1 MKKEMKKRNLISLVA
16 SLLLLVL
23 SSCSKSGGPTGG
35 GSTGGT
41 TGTCSWS
48 CDIDGVRYSW
58 SGTYPGTPGRQD
70 LATFLQIGGGSASIS
85 LSRGNGLNNDQLIF
99 TFEPNPTPG
108 TYNFN
113 SSNYSTTR
121 GASVVLGG
129 SKIYSSI
136 GAGSDFNIT
145 IPSIPTK
152 SFLSTGGTSGAGY
165 FKGTFSGTLMAAN
178 LSHSINITNGQYE
191 VMVLQND

>member
-1 MKKEMKKRNLISLVA
+1 MKKRNLISLVA

-58 SGTYPGTPGRQD
+58 SGTYPGTAGRQD
-70 LATFLQIGGGSASIS
+70 LATFLQIGGGSASIA

-113 SSNYSTTR
+113 SSNYSTTS
-121 GASVVLGG
+121 AVNVVLGG

-136 GAGSDFNIT
+136 GPGSDINIT

-152 SFLSTGGTSGAGY
+152 SFISTGSATGAGY

-178 LSHSINITNGQYE
+178 LSHSIEITNGQFE
-191 VMVLQND
+191 VIVLQND

>member
-1 MKKEMKKRNLISLVA
+1 MKKRNLFSLVA

-58 SGTYPGTPGRQD
+58 SGTYPAASGRLD
-70 LATFLQIGGGSASIS
+70 LAAFTQVGGSNASIA
-85 LSRGNGLNNDQLIF
+85 LSRGNSLNNDQLIF
-99 TFEPNPTPG
+99 AFEPNPTPG
-108 TYNFN
+108 THNFN
-113 SSNYSTTR
+113 SSNSTLNR
-121 GASVVLGG
+121 AVNFNFDAIAS
-129 SKIYSSI
+129 KMYSSFST
-136 GAGSDFNIT
+136 GSDINIT

-152 SFLSTGGTSGAGY
+152 SFISTGSATGAGY
-165 FKGTFSGTLMAAN
+165 FKGTFSGTLMALD
-178 LSHSINITNGQYE
+178 LSNSINITNGQFE
-191 VMVLQND
+191 VIVLQND

>member
-1 MKKEMKKRNLISLVA
+1 MKKTKLFSLVA
-16 SLLLLVL
+16 SLFLLIF
-23 SSCSKSGGPTGG
+23 SSCSKSEGPTGG

-58 SGTYPGTPGRQD
+58 SGTYPGTSGRLD
-70 LATFLQIGGGSASIS
+70 LAAFTQVGGGTASIA
-85 LSRGNGLNNDQLIF
+85 LSRGNGLNNEQLTF
-99 TFEPNPTPG
+99 GFEPNPTPG
-108 TYNFN
+108 THNFN
-113 SSNYSTTR
+113 SSNSSTTR
-121 GASVVLGG
+121 AASIVLGG

-136 GAGSDFNIT
+136 VSGSDFNIT

-165 FKGTFSGTLMAAN
+165 FKGTFSGTLMAAD
-178 LSHSINITNGQYE
+178 LSNSTNITNGQFE
-191 VMVLQND
+191 VIVLQND